1 MFKDLFT
8 QNTDF
13 SMVLANY
20 LRPIVMYGAES
31 RLKGE
36 PVTSLRCV
44 GCGHCVD
51 ACKPKTLSYTTTFL
65 TKIYNK

>member
-31 RLKGE
+31 RLNNATKKDPRIKSYGL
-36 PVTSLRCV
+36 VGGSSQFLRAFE
-44 GCGHCVD
+44 GH
-51 ACKPKTLSYTTTFL
+51 
-65 TKIYNK
+65 